1 MLLHWNVSTK
11 LRSLVF
17 KKRVFMKLTAFV
29 ISRTKQIY
37 PKTLTVSK
45 STIKM
50 KAISTLIVFE
60 AFVTSTVVAN

>member
-17 KKRVFMKLTAFV
+17 KKRVFLKLTAFV

-37 PKTLTVSK
+37 AKTLTVSK
-45 STIKM
+45 SAIKM
-50 KAISTLIVFE
+50 KAISTLIVFKV
-60 AFVTSTVVAN
+60 FVTSTVVAN